1 MGNPSR
7 GRQRLRTYVL
17 EEWLPNHQMEARTR
31 ESYTY
36 YLDGRI
42 LPWFGH
48 MRMIEVMPADVRAWI
63 THLKNENVSPHV
75 IRYCM
80 TILSAVF
87 TTAFNDVI
95 HLHPVRGIK
104 PPPIPKK
111 KRAIITPEQFDQLY
125 LAVCSDTMKLLV
137 EADVESGMRWGE
149 LTELRPRDLD
159 FRTGVVT
166 VSRVA
171 VELPRRFHPEGGRFL
186 IKDYPKDGEHRQFKL
201 SQQIVRKIEQHI
213 AEHGIGPDDLLFTM
227 PELPPRPVRL
237 VADRATLG
245 LTTPNAAG
253 RRYQHGTLSGY
264 TAGKRRCEHCR
275 GAYASY
281 RARRRAG
288 GQDQPRGHRTVETD
302 GHIPR
307 WWFRTHVWLPA
318 VEAADLPITVKVH
331 GLRHA
336 HASCQFRGSGHRSR
350 QRATRPRQHR
360 HDAKVPWHPRRD
372 RRNRDRCPEP
382 DPQPQPD
389 RRCPPCE
396 EVGVNP
402 RTRRVALYALAAIA
416 ILASANALAQ
426 LREPVRLGGPSLAR
440 RVAGDVVAGRD
451 RCVPGGGG
459 AGSLRRLP

>member
-1 MGNPSR
+1 MGFTRPRTGRTGVVRYQALYDDVKGHRRSAGTFATRDASDKAWQRAELRMAEGRMGNPSR

-87 TTAFNDVI
+87 TTALNDVI
-95 HLHPVRGIK
+95 YLHPVRGIK
-104 PPPIPKK
+104 PPPVPKK

-125 LAVCSDTMKLLV
+125 LAVGSDTMKLLV
-137 EADVESGMRWGE
+137 EAGIESGMRWGE

-159 FRTGVVT
+159 FGTGVVT

-171 VELPRRFHPEGGRFL
+171 VELPRRFHPDGGRFL
-186 IKDYPKDGEHRQFKL
+186 VKGYPKDGEHRQFKL
-201 SQQIVRKIEQHI
+201 GPEIVRKIEQHI
-213 AEHGIGPDDLLFTM
+213 AERGIGPDDLLFTV
-227 PELPPRPVRL
+227 PQLPPRPLWL
-237 VADRATLG
+237 VADPATLG

-253 RRYQHGTLSGY
+253 RRYHHGTLSGY
-264 TAGKRRCEHCR
+264 SAGKCRCEHCR

-281 RARRRAG
+281 RARRRAA

-318 VEAADLPITVKVH
+318 VEAAGLPITVKVH

-336 HASCQFRGSGHRSR
+336 HASWLLTGGADIEVVKERLGHSSIVTTQKYLGTLDEIDETAIDALSRTRNRSR
-350 QRATRPRQHR
+350 TA
-360 HDAKVPWHPRRD
+360 
-372 RRNRDRCPEP
+372 
-382 DPQPQPD
+382 
-389 RRCPPCE
+389 
-396 EVGVNP
+396 G
-402 RTRRVALYALAAIA
+402 TRR
-416 ILASANALAQ
+416 
-426 LREPVRLGGPSLAR
+426 AR
-440 RVAGDVVAGRD
+440 RSA
-451 RCVPGGGG
+451 
-459 AGSLRRLP
+459 